1 MKKTMKMEIVNPNAA
16 GIDIGSRSHYVAI
29 GQGADDIKEFGITHS
44 EHLKLLSFL
53 QEASV
58 TTVAMEST
66 GSYWQSLYFVLIEN
80 KFDVRL
86 IAGSAIKNFKK
97 TDVKDAQSIQ
107 KLHTLG
113 LLNNCF
119 LPENNQAIFK
129 ELSRHRKNLIQD
141 ISKVTLRM
149 QKCLRMM
156 NFRLDIAVNDIVGK
170 SGLAII
176 KAILTQ
182 QYNPQELAK
191 LADSRVKK
199 SEQEIMDSLY
209 GNPRA
214 ELMFELA
221 QNFET
226 FEFYQNQLINL
237 DSKIEQL
244 FNQMQFDYE
253 INQEVKLTKKQITGK
268 NQIRV
273 PIQQISY
280 KALGVDLMAIPSVS
294 VNTLYTFLSEVGLDI
309 DKFPS
314 SKHFCSW
321 LRLSPNNRITG
332 GKVQSSRT
340 PKGKNPLALALRDA
354 ANVIGNQKDGP
365 LVHFFKRIGLRKGR
379 GAAITATA
387 RKLATII
394 FKMVKER
401 VAYNAEVP
409 AYIKEK
415 IINKRIKSA
424 TAFLKTN
431 GFKILDNQGL
441 IIC

>member
-44 EHLKLLSFL
+44 EHLKLISFL

-58 TTVAMEST
+58 TTLAMEST

-209 GNPRA
+209 GNPRV

-253 INQEVKLTKKQITGK
+253 ITEEVKLTKKQIKGK

-280 KALGVDLMAIPSVS
+280 KALGVDLMAIPCVS

-354 ANVIGNQKDGP
+354 ANVIGNQKDGL

-394 FKMVKER
+394 YKMVKER
-401 VAYNAEVP
+401 VQYNAEVP

-415 IINKRIKSA
+415 IINKKIKNA
-424 TAFLKTN
+424 TEFLK
-431 GFKILDNQGL
+431 KIGLNIVDNQG
-441 IIC
+441 IIIS